1 MRISALLS
9 SAAIAIAA
17 VSIATTAEAQNRQR
31 SYQAYAIIDF
41 ETDAPKGPVIDA
53 AERILQGYAS
63 DFQSNRPIAVQTPE
77 QPGRFTLSNPL
88 ADSRLAGLA
97 ALGGVSTQ
105 QFMVAD
111 CQGAVWTA
119 NVQRSVSGSQQL
131 RVQLCLFPY
140 KNDER
145 EGYHLN
151 LFASDTAISGGG
163 MTERLG
169 RALANRLVGTPRDF
183 TENMLRQTVQAI
195 EAQTGASAVLIEGE
209 PEIPGL
215 AWKR

>member
-1 MRISALLS
+1 MRISALIS
-9 SAAIAIAA
+9 SAAIAVAA
-17 VSIATTAEAQNRQR
+17 ITAASAAEAQSRQR

-41 ETDAPKGPVIDA
+41 ETEAAKGPIIDA
-53 AERILQGYAS
+53 AERILVGYAS

-88 ADSRLAGLA
+88 ANSPLGAFA

-105 QFMVAD
+105 QYMVAQCD
-111 CQGAVWTA
+111 GAVWTA
-119 NVQRSVSGSQQL
+119 YVQRSISGSQAL

-151 LFASDTAISGGG
+151 LYASDTAISGGG
-163 MTERLG
+163 ISQRLG
-169 RALANRLVGTPRDF
+169 RALANRLVGTPQDF

-195 EAQTGASAVLIEGE
+195 EAQAGAPAILIEGE

-215 AWKR
+215 ALKR

>member
-1 MRISALLS
+1 MRIKAIM
-9 SAAIAIAA
+9 SAAAVALTA
-17 VSIATTAEAQNRQR
+17 VSVATAAEAQNRQR
-31 SYQAYAIIDF
+31 SYQAYAVIDF
-41 ETDAPKGPVIDA
+41 QTDAAKGPVIDA
-53 AERILQGYAS
+53 AERILQSYAS

-88 ADSRLAGLA
+88 AESRLGALA

-111 CQGAVWTA
+111 CEGAVWTA
-119 NVQRSVSGSQQL
+119 NVQRAVSGSQQL
-131 RVQLCLFPY
+131 RVQMCLFPY
-140 KNDER
+140 RNEER

-163 MTERLG
+163 LTERFG

>member
-1 MRISALLS
+1 M
-9 SAAIAIAA
+9 SAAAVALTA
-17 VSIATTAEAQNRQR
+17 VSVATAAEAQNRQR
-31 SYQAYAIIDF
+31 SYQAYAVIDF
-41 ETDAPKGPVIDA
+41 QTDAAKGPVIDA
-53 AERILQGYAS
+53 AERILQSYAS

-77 QPGRFTLSNPL
+77 QPSRFTLSNPL
-88 ADSRLAGLA
+88 AESRLGALA

-111 CQGAVWTA
+111 CEGAVWTA
-119 NVQRSVSGSQQL
+119 NVQRAVSGSQQL
-131 RVQLCLFPY
+131 RVQMCLFPY
-140 KNDER
+140 RNEER

-163 MTERLG
+163 LTERFG